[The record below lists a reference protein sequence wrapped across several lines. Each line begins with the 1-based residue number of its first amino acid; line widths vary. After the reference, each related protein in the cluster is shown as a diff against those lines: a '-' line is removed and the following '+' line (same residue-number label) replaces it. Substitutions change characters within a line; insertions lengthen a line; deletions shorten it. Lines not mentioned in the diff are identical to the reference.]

1 MWHCI
6 TINEKLAFIEKLS
19 LKKYNTFLLWK
30 TLKPIFRDQKDK
42 TFICW
47 GRKGF
52 FKPKQTSKEKN
63 QSACAEKFCHTSLIS
78 GAPSSA
84 EFIRLVRQA
93 HNTPWGDM
101 CRGRYM
107 QLGVSNPPE
116 VSCVSWEP
124 YAYFGAIRTLY
135 FVLSLLDRTFPVFEN
150 NFQYIRIKNDL
161 NSENT

>member
-1 MWHCI
+1 MWQFI

-19 LKKYNTFLLWK
+19 LKKYNTFLFWK

-47 GRKGF
+47 GRF
-52 FKPKQTSKEKN
+52 FQTKANIQKQTSKEKN
-63 QSACAEKFCHTSLIS
+63 QSACAEKFCHTNLIS
-78 GAPSSA
+78 GAPSSP

-101 CRGRYM
+101 FRGRYM

-124 YAYFGAIRTLY
+124 YDISVLYALYTL
-135 FVLSLLDRTFPVFEN
+135 
-150 NFQYIRIKNDL
+150 
-161 NSENT
+161 